1 MRCSHMFAFGSML
14 LSAISGLKR
23 PENWSCFEQTN
34 ACHMVTDDMDV
45 VEKSGNDLSKCRYD
59 QVQLSMAM
67 SLFMETYVSHLCG
80 CQPCKFMPKTYA
92 LKDAATEGPTPDPEL
107 VYEELIKI
115 FEIQTEDP
123 KVAETEALH
132 KYIALLFMLAEDP
145 TDPTIKEEDIRA
157 LTIDQATDLRDR
169 VLEVYGEENS
179 VEEKEIGGEPNDD
192 LQ

>member
-1 MRCSHMFAFGSML
+1 ML

-115 FEIQTEDP
+115 FNIPTEDP
-123 KVAETEALH
+123 KEDKMKALGEYIGQLFLVAG
-132 KYIALLFMLAEDP
+132 
-145 TDPTIKEEDIRA
+145 DPTIDEEKIRA
-157 LTIDQATDLRDR
+157 LDIDIATELRDR
-169 VLEVYGEENS
+169 MLEVVGEENS
-179 VEEKEIGGEPNDD
+179 VEEEEIGGEPNDE